1 MALRMLL
8 VAMVV
13 TLSLPMPDMGTCQ
26 FFVTEVNHE
35 IANAFMTLRNEIPV
49 SAPDKSTEIVVK
61 EISPVTIEV
70 PVTAILE
77 VVTKS
82 AKVESKSIESP
93 ADLAFELIQEEF
105 AREASEFTIQEAK
118 AALARIGVKPV
129 ELPLPP
135 APAAEDLIL
144 PASDLAQV
152 DVVKVIRVTSPDG
165 VWDSLS
171 FMRADI
177 APTPFSMETSEPTTK
192 ISSLGDWSLI
202 TAEVCPVEVSWSLPD
217 DPFAKTA
224 VKDIN
229 DNILEVSTE
238 SEWLAILSSDQS
250 PMSRVEPGH
259 HDLVTRRTS
268 PQENSPKAVIK
279 NAIRLTAEAIAA
291 WSQLVA
297 KAY

>member
-1 MALRMLL
+1 MLL

-61 EISPVTIEV
+61 EISPVTIEI
-70 PVTAILE
+70 PVTEIPE

-82 AKVESKSIESP
+82 AKIESKSIESP

-152 DVVKVIRVTSPDG
+152 NVVKVIRVTSPDG

-171 FMRADI
+171 FMK
-177 APTPFSMETSEPTTK
+177 PEFESNPFYILTIESSTES
-192 ISSLGDWSLI
+192 SSLGDWELI
-202 TAEVCPVEVSWSLPD
+202 TAQVCPLEESWLIPD
-217 DPFAKTA
+217 DPFAKTS
-224 VKDIN
+224 VKDDV

-250 PMSRVEPGH
+250 PMSRVEPDH
-259 HDLVTRRTS
+259 HDLVTSRTT
-268 PQENSPKAVIK
+268 PPENAPKAVIK

-291 WSQLVA
+291 WSQLVT

>member
-1 MALRMLL
+1 MLL

-26 FFVTEVNHE
+26 FFVTEINHE

-61 EISPVTIEV
+61 EISPVTIDV
-70 PVTAILE
+70 PVTANPE

-82 AKVESKSIESP
+82 EKVESKSIESP

-135 APAAEDLIL
+135 APAAEDLVFPDSGL
-144 PASDLAQV
+144 TQV

-165 VWDSLS
+165 VWDNLSLMIPE
-171 FMRADI
+171 F
-177 APTPFSMETSEPTTK
+177 APNPFSMEPSEPTTK

-202 TAEVCPVEVSWSLPD
+202 TAEICPVEVTWSLPD
-217 DPFAKTA
+217 DPFAKTS
-224 VKDIN
+224 VKDN
-229 DNILEVSTE
+229 SDNALDVSTE

-250 PMSRVEPGH
+250 RMSRVEPDH
-259 HDLVTRRTS
+259 HDFVTSRTS
-268 PQENSPKAVIK
+268 PPENAPKTVIK